1 MNLSIHN
8 IILNTLSEIP
18 AIRLAIVFG
27 SVAGNRETANSDID
41 LAVLM
46 DTRIDANQ
54 KIQIIEALAS
64 ATGRAIDLIDLR
76 TVGQPLLG
84 QIITNGERIVGSDTR
99 YAQLITKNLFDQ
111 ADFLPYRNRILNER
125 RHAWIGK

>member
-1 MNLSIHN
+1 MNTSIHN
-8 IILNTLSEIP
+8 TIRDTLSEIP
-18 AIRLAIVFG
+18 GIRLAILFG
-27 SVAGNRETANSDID
+27 SVADNRETANSDID

-46 DTRIDANQ
+46 DTRINANQ
-54 KIQIIEALAS
+54 IIQIIEALAS

-111 ADFLPYRNRILNER
+111 ADFLPYRNRILNDR

>member
-1 MNLSIHN
+1 MNTSIHN
-8 IILNTLSEIP
+8 TIRDTLSEMP
-18 AIRLAIVFG
+18 GIRLAILFG
-27 SVAGNRETANSDID
+27 SVADNRETANSDID

-46 DTRIDANQ
+46 DTRINANQ
-54 KIQIIEALAS
+54 IIQIIEALAS

-99 YAQLITKNLFDQ
+99 YAQLITKYLFDQ
-111 ADFLPYRNRILNER
+111 ADFLPYRNRILNDR

>member
-1 MNLSIHN
+1 MNTS
-8 IILNTLSEIP
+8 ILNTIRDTLSKIP

-27 SVAGNRETANSDID
+27 SVADNRETANSDID

-46 DTRIDANQ
+46 DASIDANQ
-54 KIQIIEALAS
+54 NIQIIEALAS

-84 QIITNGERIVGSDTR
+84 QIVTNGERIVGNDTR
-99 YAQLITKNLFDQ
+99 YARLITKNLFDQ
-111 ADFLPYRNRILNER
+111 ADFLPYRNRILDER